1 MSNLLAIA
9 FEYATTDPLLLTGV
23 GALVV
28 TGSLLTL
35 IPLLGMAVSD
45 HDSDFDF
52 SDGEPSD
59 HSSRYDSQ
67 YSFAQDDDGEDDDFE
82 LPPISKDDIVP
93 GEQSKSPQGSNEML
107 SHPHVSNPGARNT
120 VQDPIWV
127 EVQRQIVEER
137 QRNSELRDLFDIE
150 RRERERLAEQLEQVA
165 EEKRVLLI
173 SLGEQ
178 KQLLQDTLE
187 KNANLKEKLTKASY
201 AAIDAQ
207 QLQHD
212 LDEQREQLTAEINRL
227 RSALDAANKKE
238 KILISESARTAS
250 LEHALAVLGDELEAL
265 AAELTTAQSELAL
278 ARKEPE
284 TDNSLAQ
291 ENQSLK
297 TQIGELQS
305 ELERLRK
312 SFADSELAS
321 ENSSQHLQTLRQ
333 EWDQER
339 SQLESDLAAAR
350 DTNQALNQRNE
361 ELAGQNA
368 ELAER
373 NSELSDRVRELEQ
386 TLAEAALDKAGQQEL
401 NLARETIDSL
411 QKELSQVKAD
421 LEQHRT
427 DAAELAQLRRQL
439 ETEYDKRAR
448 LVEKLHATRKSRD
461 GLRRDARSSTVY
473 KMELERQVETLKIEI
488 DALRERVSAD
498 ETPVLQARVGQ
509 LENELKQLRAELKI
523 AVEENQ
529 RLTAAHSEWVQRYE
543 TQASELQERDDSL
556 MKLARKLEEK
566 EQLGRQMREM
576 ILAQKNAIEESH
588 RDMRQL
594 SIKYRTAMSKLAKL
608 RGHDEDS
615 TEDHAANSPT
625 APNSGP
631 AIEPANGTSGS
642 SERFRD
648 A

>member
-1 MSNLLAIA
+1 M
-9 FEYATTDPLLLTGV
+9 LLTGV
-23 GALVV
+23 GTSIAMAIV
-28 TGSLLTL
+28 GWLLTVV
-35 IPLLGMAVSD
+35 PLVGMGISD

-52 SDGEPSD
+52 SDDDPSD
-59 HSSRYDSQ
+59 QPSRYDSR
-67 YSFAQDDDGEDDDFE
+67 YSFAPDEGAEDDDFE
-82 LPPISKDDIVP
+82 LPPIAKSDVRA
-93 GEQSKSPQGSNEML
+93 GEPLSHPSREML
-107 SHPHVSNPGARNT
+107 SHPHVTTPGARNT

-150 RRERERLAEQLEQVA
+150 RRERERLAEQLDQLA

-173 SLGEQ
+173 NLSEQ

-187 KNANLKEKLTKASY
+187 KNASLKEKLTKASY

-212 LDEQREQLTAEINRL
+212 LDEQREQLTAEISRL

-265 AAELTTAQSELAL
+265 AAELATAQSDL
-278 ARKEPE
+278 ARTRTEPA
-284 TDNSLAQ
+284 TDDSLAE

-297 TQIGELQS
+297 TQVGQLQA
-305 ELERLRK
+305 ELERLRQSMTEAQK
-312 SFADSELAS
+312 ESA
-321 ENSSQHLQTLRQ
+321 NSAEDRQALRQ
-333 EWDQER
+333 EWER
-339 SQLESDLAAAR
+339 TRSRLETELAAAL
-350 DTNQALNQRNE
+350 DANKELTEANAALTER
-361 ELAGQNA
+361 NA
-368 ELAER
+368 ELTEQTAALG
-373 NSELSDRVRELEQ
+373 NRVRELEQ
-386 TLAEAALDKAGQQEL
+386 TLAETALDKAGQQEL
-401 NLARETIDSL
+401 NLARQTVDSL
-411 QKELSQVKAD
+411 QQELSAVKVELEKHRAD
-421 LEQHRT
+421 AT
-427 DAAELAQLRRQL
+427 ELTRLRQQLQ
-439 ETEYDKRAR
+439 TEYDKRAR

-461 GLRRDARSSTVY
+461 GLRRDARNAAVY
-473 KMELERQVETLKIEI
+473 KLELERQVETLKIEV

-498 ETPVLQARVGQ
+498 ETPVLQARVAQ
-509 LENELKQLRAELKI
+509 FENELKQLRAELKI

-543 TQASELQERDDSL
+543 AQASELQDRDDSL

-566 EQLGRQMREM
+566 EQIGRQMREM
-576 ILAQKNAIEESH
+576 ILAQKNAIEQSH

-594 SIKYRTAMSKLAKL
+594 SIKYRTAMAKLAKL
-608 RGHDEDS
+608 RGHGDPSVLSSDS
-615 TEDHAANSPT
+615 ADSSAALDA
-625 APNSGP
+625 APP
-631 AIEPANGTSGS
+631 AEPANGTTGS